1 MVQVG
6 YGYYGQCYEL
16 KRKKQ
21 ADLLPNYNSKSPKQ
35 FEVQSTPNLA
45 ETYLDKRDSTD
56 NLKSGIKKQKK
67 IRNKNNN
74 SQLSG
79 DQGGLSKGGDF
90 YAAVEGGTFEARN
103 SYDQSLKEKMQKTR
117 NQEV

>member
-1 MVQVG
+1 
-6 YGYYGQCYEL
+6 
-16 KRKKQ
+16 
-21 ADLLPNYNSKSPKQ
+21 
-35 FEVQSTPNLA
+35 
-45 ETYLDKRDSTD
+45 
-56 NLKSGIKKQKK
+56 LKSGIKKQKK

-103 SYDQSLKEKMQKTR
+103 SYDQSLKEKM
-117 NQEV
+117 